1 MTIPWAESGQ
11 TEREY
16 ATRYVH
22 HITTSSGAVRVEV
35 PGLTNLRAHP
45 AAGGVEHKLTRGF
58 RVRGPEPTPRAVV
71 APACRRSA
79 LASPEVQPPLHVCFG
94 NPHALMS
101 GVLRE
106 GDDVRHPFDDS
117 AVSA

>member
-1 MTIPWAESGQ
+1 MNPWA
-11 TEREY
+11 T
-16 ATRYVH
+16 YVVTTLVSLPN
-22 HITTSSGAVRVEV
+22 ITTSSGLVTRLSAYPASVVGPRA
-35 PGLTNLRAHP
+35 LRATQHN
-45 AAGGVEHKLTRGF
+45 GIRWFG
-58 RVRGPEPTPRAVV
+58 GPEPTPRAVV